1 MWSYGNYHWSI
12 RARQSCWSRCATVSL
27 QCNRNTAKTGVINR
41 RKRQRQ
47 RVTFQESKDMRH
59 YNVVLCC
66 CTTRVH
72 KIANITHNY
81 MYNYVCSQVLHCLLL
96 GLFLLLF
103 QVNPVGC
110 LNTIDNSK
118 QLTKDNTQWQQL
130 KHNCRCNQHLGY
142 SWFL

>member
-1 MWSYGNYHWSI
+1 
-12 RARQSCWSRCATVSL
+12 
-27 QCNRNTAKTGVINR
+27 
-41 RKRQRQ
+41 
-47 RVTFQESKDMRH
+47 MRH

-110 LNTIDNSK
+110 FNTIDNSK
-118 QLTKDNTQWQQL
+118 QLTKDNTQW
-130 KHNCRCNQHLGY
+130 
-142 SWFL
+142 